1 MVTSTY
7 LRWCQFLRY
16 ENNKNKLWQK
26 LTSFL
31 TKEVPDKLL
40 FAIHIVA
47 EKIEPNSMDDVVN
60 TDIAPIKIIFNN
72 NIAQLT
78 VL

>member
-1 MVTSTY
+1 M
-7 LRWCQFLRY
+7 
-16 ENNKNKLWQK
+16 
-26 LTSFL
+26 
-31 TKEVPDKLL
+31 L